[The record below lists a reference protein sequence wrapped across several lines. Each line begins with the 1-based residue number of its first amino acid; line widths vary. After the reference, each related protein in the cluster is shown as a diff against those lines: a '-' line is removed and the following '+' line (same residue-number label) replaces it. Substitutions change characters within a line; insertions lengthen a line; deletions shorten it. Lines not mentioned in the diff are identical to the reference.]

1 MAGLHMGRL
10 LCAAVMVLCATAVSS
25 QEPEIPYA
33 GEVPLVPN
41 VRPVIVVSGSDFDMG
56 YQHAQQLIQIFGGY
70 YLKGAAGVKR
80 TPEELAELKE
90 LDVRLKKYTPELVD
104 YLKGMAAGASASGIT
119 MTYEQMMAQFA
130 SNENGPSGGGG
141 GGEGEDC
148 SGWAAWGSATKD
160 GKLICGGSGDHQIR
174 VGSKYRYRYEVV
186 LVCFPKTGNNF
197 LLCPPSGGAGHPGM
211 NNKGVVYV
219 HHGATGYC
227 GRATGSE
234 TREKGVPKP
243 LILLHALRFANS
255 AVDAQN
261 IVLSLPNPDG
271 RMGGL
276 WVDTTGSALDI
287 ENRDNPRLIRKPGDN
302 GEKDF
307 IYATNNLFSK
317 ELGQCYKP
325 PAGQKVTFVPHAGWL
340 GTQGSRESIPR
351 NLGLWNMFS
360 NYHGKIDLEF
370 ARMMWRFTG
379 DAPYYGTMEE
389 AVADF
394 DKSQGRLWN
403 GKISE
408 TGNSVVAILQPD
420 KGDRGIVHVS
430 QGCATR
436 VSEPHWTG
444 LMLYR
449 IAPTYT
455 FFELNLGA
463 APKSVSEAARQRAML
478 DMYYGNRELRKLT
491 YRDAAY
497 APLDELFNKAA
508 TEWQKGEFYQDAAG
522 ETSGNDSVVNW
533 AKAIRS
539 FTRCQA
545 YARQVKESLVPPPLR
560 PEHLGLRPW
569 LGEWG
574 RWATRDAEL
583 NDNP

>member
-1 MAGLHMGRL
+1 MSLQRPSRL
-10 LCAAVMVLCATAVSS
+10 LIAAALTLLAPVASS

-41 VRPVIVVSGSDFDMG
+41 VRPVIVVSGTYYEMG
-56 YQHAQQLIQIFGGY
+56 YQHSQQLIQIFGTY
-70 YLKGAAGVKR
+70 YLKGASEVKR
-80 TPEELAELKE
+80 SAEELGGLKQVDA
-90 LDVRLKKYTPELVD
+90 LVRKHTPELVE
-104 YLKGMAAGASASGIT
+104 YVRGMAAGASAAGIP
-119 MTYEQMMAQFA
+119 MTYEQMLAQFA
-130 SNENGPSGGGG
+130 TTENGPSGGR
-141 GGEGEDC
+141 EEEDC

-160 GKLICGGSGDHQIR
+160 GKLIAGGSGDHQIR

-227 GRATGSE
+227 GRASGAETG
-234 TREKGVPKP
+234 EKGVPRP
-243 LILLHALRFANS
+243 FMVLHALRFANS
-255 AVDAQN
+255 ALDAQN

-271 RMGGL
+271 RQGGL
-276 WVDTTGSALDI
+276 WADVNGNALDI
-287 ENRDNPRLIRKPGDN
+287 ENRDNPRLIRRPGDN

-317 ELGQCYKP
+317 ELGSCYKP
-325 PAGQKVTFVPHAGWL
+325 PAGQKLAFVPHAGWL

-351 NLGLWNMFS
+351 NLGMWNLFA
-360 NYHGKIDLEF
+360 NYYGKVDLEF
-370 ARMMWRFTG
+370 AKMMWRFSG
-379 DAPYYGTMEE
+379 DPPYYDTIEE

-394 DKSQGRLWN
+394 DKSQGRRWN

-420 KGDRGIVHVS
+420 NGDKGVVHVS
-430 QGCATR
+430 QGCASR
-436 VSEPHWTG
+436 ISEPHWTG
-444 LMLYR
+444 LLLYR

-463 APKSVSEAARQRAML
+463 TPRATAEQARRRAMF
-478 DMYYGNRELRKLT
+478 DMYYGNKELRKLT

-508 TEWQKGEFYQDAAG
+508 TEWQKGEFYVDAARK
-522 ETSGNDSVVNW
+522 TAGNESVGHW
-533 AKAIRS
+533 AKAIRCY
-539 FTRCQA
+539 TRCQA
-545 YARQVKESLVPPPLR
+545 YAKQVRESLVPPPAR
-560 PEHLGLRPW
+560 PEDLGLPKW

-574 RWATRDAEL
+574 KWATREGTDVTEF
-583 NDNP
+583 P